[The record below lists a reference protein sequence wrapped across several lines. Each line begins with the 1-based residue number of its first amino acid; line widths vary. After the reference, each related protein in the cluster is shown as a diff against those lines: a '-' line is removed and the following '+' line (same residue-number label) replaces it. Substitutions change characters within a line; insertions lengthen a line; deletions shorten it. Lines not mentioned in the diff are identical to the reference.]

1 MTQILCRTLEPVL
14 CKTNIK
20 DRDTS
25 SVQDNNEDLERLQLL
40 DIVFTRGVNALSRI
54 ELERLHD
61 LIEKK
66 DYSHDKK
73 AQKSKAKLLKKIGN
87 AIYDHDVK
95 YGNSF
100 KMS

>member
-1 MTQILCRTLEPVL
+1 VFS
-14 CKTNIK
+14 CKTDIKVKVTNI
-20 DRDTS
+20 
-25 SVQDNNEDLERLQLL
+25 VEENNDDLERLKLL
-40 DIVFTRGVNALSRI
+40 DIVFTRGINVLSR
-54 ELERLHD
+54 EHLERLHD

-95 YGNSF
+95 NDSSF

>member
-1 MTQILCRTLEPVL
+1 M
-14 CKTNIK
+14 
-20 DRDTS
+20 
-25 SVQDNNEDLERLQLL
+25 QDDNDDLERLQLL
-40 DIVFTRGVNALSRI
+40 DIVFTRGVNVLSRI
-54 ELERLHD
+54 QLERLHD

-73 AQKSKAKLLKKIGN
+73 AQRSKAKLLKKIGN

-95 YGNSF
+95 SGNSF

>member
-1 MTQILCRTLEPVL
+1 MVE
-14 CKTNIK
+14 
-20 DRDTS
+20 
-25 SVQDNNEDLERLQLL
+25 NNSDDLERLQLL
-40 DIVFTRGVNALSRI
+40 DIVFTKGVNALSRE

-100 KMS
+100 KTS

>member
-1 MTQILCRTLEPVL
+1 M
-14 CKTNIK
+14 
-20 DRDTS
+20 S
-25 SVQDNNEDLERLQLL
+25 SMQDDNDDLERLQLL
-40 DIVFTRGVNALSRI
+40 DIVFTRGVSVLSRI
-54 ELERLHD
+54 QLERLHD

-73 AQKSKAKLLKKIGN
+73 AQRSKAKLLKKIGN

-95 YGNSF
+95 SGNSF

>member
-1 MTQILCRTLEPVL
+1 ME
-14 CKTNIK
+14 KNA
-20 DRDTS
+20 D
-25 SVQDNNEDLERLQLL
+25 DLERLQLL
-40 DIVFTRGVNALSRI
+40 DIVFTKGVNALSRE

-66 DYSHDKK
+66 DYSHNKK
-73 AQKSKAKLLKKIGN
+73 ANKSKTKLLKKIGN
-87 AIYDHDVK
+87 AIYDHEVK

>member
-1 MTQILCRTLEPVL
+1 MQ
-14 CKTNIK
+14 
-20 DRDTS
+20 
-25 SVQDNNEDLERLQLL
+25 NNSDDLERLQLL
-40 DIVFTRGVNALSRI
+40 DIVFTRGVNALSRE
-54 ELERLHD
+54 ELERLHG

-73 AQKSKAKLLKKIGN
+73 AQKSKVKLLKKIGN

-100 KMS
+100 KTS

>member
-1 MTQILCRTLEPVL
+1 MQ
-14 CKTNIK
+14 N
-20 DRDTS
+20 DSD
-25 SVQDNNEDLERLQLL
+25 DLERLQLL
-40 DIVFTRGVNALSRI
+40 DIVFTRGINALSRT

-61 LIEKK
+61 LVEKK

-73 AQKSKAKLLKKIGN
+73 AQISKVKLLKKLGN

>member
-1 MTQILCRTLEPVL
+1 MQ
-14 CKTNIK
+14 
-20 DRDTS
+20 
-25 SVQDNNEDLERLQLL
+25 NNSDDLERLQLL
-40 DIVFTRGVNALSRI
+40 DIVFTRGVNALSRM

-61 LIEKK
+61 LLEKK

-73 AQKSKAKLLKKIGN
+73 AQKSKMKLLKKLGN

-95 YGNSF
+95 SGNSF

>member
-1 MTQILCRTLEPVL
+1 MQ
-14 CKTNIK
+14 
-20 DRDTS
+20 
-25 SVQDNNEDLERLQLL
+25 NNSEDLERLQLL

-61 LIEKK
+61 LLEKK

-73 AQKSKAKLLKKIGN
+73 AQKSKMRLLKKLGN

-95 YGNSF
+95 SGNSF

>member
-1 MTQILCRTLEPVL
+1 MQ
-14 CKTNIK
+14 
-20 DRDTS
+20 
-25 SVQDNNEDLERLQLL
+25 NNSEDLERLQLL
-40 DIVFTRGVNALSRI
+40 DIVFTRGVNALSRA

-73 AQKSKAKLLKKIGN
+73 AQKSKTKLLKKLGN

-95 YGNSF
+95 SGNSF
-100 KMS
+100 KMN

>member
-1 MTQILCRTLEPVL
+1 MIVL
-14 CKTNIK
+14 
-20 DRDTS
+20 
-25 SVQDNNEDLERLQLL
+25 NNSDDLERLQLL
-40 DIVFTRGVNALSRI
+40 DVVFTRGVNALSRE

-73 AQKSKAKLLKKIGN
+73 AQKSKTKLLKKIGN

-95 YGNSF
+95 YDNSF
-100 KMS
+100 KTS

>member
-1 MTQILCRTLEPVL
+1 VE
-14 CKTNIK
+14 KN
-20 DRDTS
+20 S
-25 SVQDNNEDLERLQLL
+25 EDLERLQLL
-40 DIVFTRGVNALSRI
+40 DVVFTKGVNALSRE

-61 LIEKK
+61 LLEKK

-73 AQKSKAKLLKKIGN
+73 ANKSKTKLLKKIGN
-87 AIYDHDVK
+87 AIYDHEVK

>member
-1 MTQILCRTLEPVL
+1 MFS

-20 DRDTS
+20 DRVTNI
-25 SVQDNNEDLERLQLL
+25 VQDNNEDLERLQLL
-40 DIVFTRGVNALSRI
+40 DIVFTKGVNALSR
-54 ELERLHD
+54 EHLERLHD